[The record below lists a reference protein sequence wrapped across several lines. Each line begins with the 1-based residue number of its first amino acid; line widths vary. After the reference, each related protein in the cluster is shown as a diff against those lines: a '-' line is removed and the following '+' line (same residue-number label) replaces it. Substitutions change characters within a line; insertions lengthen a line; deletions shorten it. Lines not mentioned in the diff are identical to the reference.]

1 MTVSPGDVPL
11 VVAFVALLVGLTG
24 AGVSIAAIL
33 QKSRA
38 DAREAL
44 WERARLAIAM
54 SQSGKPVEREL
65 GAEMVGLL
73 LEQGRLSREDAQ
85 VLELALGYALAEGT
99 LEDAADDEVA
109 AVIALQDRGGAAGPG
124 DALDSRPPGDDHGPG
139 PGGRD
144 G

>member
-1 MTVSPGDVPL
+1 MTTSPGYVPL
-11 VVAFVALLVGLTG
+11 VVAFVALLVGLIG
-24 AGVSIAAIL
+24 AGKIIAAIL

-54 SQSGKPVEREL
+54 SQSSKPGEREL
-65 GAEMVGLL
+65 GADMVGLL

-85 VLELALGYALAEGT
+85 VLELALGHALAEGT

-109 AVIALQDRGGAAGPG
+109 AVTALQERGAPG
-124 DALDSRPPGDDHGPG
+124 TRAALDSGPPAADHGRG
-139 PGGRD
+139 PGGTH